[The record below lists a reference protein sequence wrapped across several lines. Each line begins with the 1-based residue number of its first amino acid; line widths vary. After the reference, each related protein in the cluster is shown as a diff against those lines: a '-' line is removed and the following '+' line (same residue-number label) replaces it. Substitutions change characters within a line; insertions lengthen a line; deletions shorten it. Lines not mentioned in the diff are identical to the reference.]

1 MEKRG
6 ITHLFL
12 ASALSSSSFR
22 IMWESLFTR
31 VLLYIY
37 ILITNPGL
45 ETSIFFKLL
54 MNNIYLLSLYDIFI

>member
-1 MEKRG
+1 
-6 ITHLFL
+6 
-12 ASALSSSSFR
+12 
-22 IMWESLFTR
+22 MWESLFTR